1 MQGYEYRKLITNI
14 KLRNEFLDGTQRL
27 IDALMKKGF
36 IEIAM
41 MHAKKRKLL
50 IDDLKTADELLG
62 RTAA

>member
-1 MQGYEYRKLITNI
+1 LQGYEYRKLITDI
-14 KLRNEFLDGTQRL
+14 KLRKKFLDETQRA

-36 IEIAM
+36 VEAAM

-50 IDDLKTADELLG
+50 IDDLKTADELLR